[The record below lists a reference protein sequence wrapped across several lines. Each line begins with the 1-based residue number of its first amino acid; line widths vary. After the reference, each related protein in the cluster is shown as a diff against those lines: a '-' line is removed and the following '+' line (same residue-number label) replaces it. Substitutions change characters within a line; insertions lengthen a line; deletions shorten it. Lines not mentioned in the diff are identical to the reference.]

1 MALPAGSDPAVAG
14 AGQLLVQL
22 RSRLPGLSGALR
34 QVADVILDDP
44 EWASRAT
51 IVELGERSGTSSATV
66 TRFCRTLGVGGYT
79 ELRVGIATEI
89 GRAAQAGW
97 EVGIGADVLPDDPL
111 DRVMRT
117 LLAVDLRAMQET
129 AAALDL
135 QAVSAVVDAVIG
147 ARRVDFYAIGGSAA
161 VLEDMQLRMHRIGI
175 ASWTWSDVHNGLTSA
190 ALLRPG
196 DVAIALSH
204 SGRTTETVE
213 MLAQARASGARTV
226 ALTNFLPSPIAEVA
240 DHVLT
245 TSVREP
251 SFRSGAMSAR
261 HSQILV
267 LDLIYLAV
275 AQRIH
280 EQATEA
286 FAVTADAVAAHRTPS
301 VSSGARTGHGGVLLS
316 PAAVQP
322 TTSDLGERQ

>member
-1 MALPAGSDPAVAG
+1 MALPAGPDPAVAG
-14 AGQLLVQL
+14 NGQVLVQL
-22 RSRLPGLSGALR
+22 RGRLPGLSGALR

-66 TRFCRTLGVGGYT
+66 TRFCRTIGVGGYT

-129 AAALDL
+129 AGALDL
-135 QAVSAVVDAVIG
+135 QAVSAVVDGLIG

-213 MLAQARASGARTV
+213 MLAQARASGATTV
-226 ALTNFLPSPIAEVA
+226 ALTNFAPSPIAEVA
-240 DHVLT
+240 DHVLS

-280 EQATEA
+280 EQATAA
-286 FAVTADAVAAHRTPS
+286 FAVTADAVAAHRAPAT
-301 VSSGARTGHGGVLLS
+301 SSGVRTGHGGVLLS
-316 PAAVQP
+316 PAAVSP
-322 TTSDLGERQ
+322 AGVATEENR